1 MPVRCSTS
9 EVVQRSQRDAN
20 RRFAGEQVDCA
31 GQAEGEE
38 WAGDQTFRQGRLKAG
53 MIQIAVSP

>member
-1 MPVRCSTS
+1 
-9 EVVQRSQRDAN
+9 VVQRSQRDAN